1 MAQSNIEKAFKKLKQ
16 QQKKTKKPLVEHYN
30 YSSFTQKDLDFL
42 SDVIIN
48 KHHLDAHTKIYN
60 NHKAELLSLL
70 KEKNVVFHNAKYK
83 DKWWEINLTKRRSTK
98 NSLKQFL
105 KDFEKLLDEKT
116 TKLITKFRTT
126 SISDVLSVNPKK

>member
-60 NHKAELLSLL
+60 NHKPELLSLL

-83 DKWWEINLTKRRSTK
+83 DEWWEINLKKRTTFK
-98 NSLKQFL
+98 NSLQQFL

-116 TKLITKFRTT
+116 KKLITKFRTT
-126 SISDVLSVNPKK
+126 SISDVLSVNTKK

>member
-16 QQKKTKKPLVEHYN
+16 EQKKTKKPLVEHHN
-30 YSSFTQKDLDFL
+30 YHSFTQDDLDFL

-48 KHHLDAHTKIYN
+48 KHHLDAHTEIYN
-60 NHKAELLSLL
+60 NHKPELLSLL

-83 DKWWEINLTKRRSTK
+83 DEWWEINLKKRPTTK

-105 KDFEKLLDEKT
+105 EGFEKLLDEKT
-116 TKLITKFRTT
+116 KKLITKFRTT
-126 SISDVLSVNPKK
+126 SISDVLSVNEKK

>member
-16 QQKKTKKPLVEHYN
+16 KQKKTKKPLVEHHN
-30 YSSFTQKDLDFL
+30 CHSFTQKDLDFL
-42 SDVIIN
+42 SKVIIN
-48 KHHLDAHTKIYN
+48 KAQLDAHTDIYN
-60 NHKAELLSLL
+60 GHKPELISLL

-83 DKWWEINLTKRRSTK
+83 DKWWEINLKKRTTTK

-126 SISDVLSVNPKK
+126 SISDVLSVNEKK

>member
-1 MAQSNIEKAFKKLKQ
+1 MAQSNIEKAFRKLKQ
-16 QQKKTKKPLVEHYN
+16 KQKKTKKPLVEHHN
-30 YSSFTQKDLDFL
+30 YHSFTQDDLDFL

-60 NHKAELLSLL
+60 KHKPKLISLF

-83 DKWWEINLTKRRSTK
+83 DEWWEINLKKRTTFK
-98 NSLKQFL
+98 NSLQQFL

-116 TKLITKFRTT
+116 KKLITKFRTT
-126 SISDVLSVNPKK
+126 SISDVLSVNTKK

>member
-16 QQKKTKKPLVEHYN
+16 QQKKTKKPLVEHHN
-30 YSSFTQKDLDFL
+30 CHSFTQDDLDFL

-60 NHKAELLSLL
+60 NHKPELLSLF
-70 KEKNVVFHNAKYK
+70 KEKNVVFHVAKYK

-98 NSLKQFL
+98 NSLQQFL
-105 KDFEKLLDEKT
+105 KDFDKLLDEKT
-116 TKLITKFRTT
+116 KKLITKFRTT
-126 SISDVLSVNPKK
+126 SISDVLFVNEKK

>member
-60 NHKAELLSLL
+60 NHKPELLSLL

-83 DKWWEINLTKRRSTK
+83 DEWWEINLKKRTTFK
-98 NSLKQFL
+98 NSLQQFL
-105 KDFEKLLDEKT
+105 KDFEKLLDKKT
-116 TKLITKFRTT
+116 KKLITKFRTP
-126 SISDVLSVNPKK
+126 SISDVLSVNTKK

>member
-16 QQKKTKKPLVEHYN
+16 EQKKTKKPLVEHHN
-30 YSSFTQKDLDFL
+30 CHSFTQKDLDFL
-42 SDVIIN
+42 SKVIIN
-48 KHHLDAHTKIYN
+48 KAQLDAHTDIYN
-60 NHKAELLSLL
+60 GHKPELISLL

-83 DKWWEINLTKRRSTK
+83 DEWWEINLKKRTTTK

-105 KDFEKLLDEKT
+105 EGFEKLLDEKT
-116 TKLITKFRTT
+116 KKLITKFRTT